1 LRCKNFVTPTKLRPS
16 GTGEGIVELQDR
28 VVVVTGGASG
38 IGRSLAIAFGAA
50 GAKGVVVADHD
61 GAGAESVAG
70 EVPGEAIG
78 VACDVSQEDQVR
90 AVVAEAEERFG
101 PVDVFCANAG
111 ILVTGGID
119 APDAAWERAWS
130 VNVMSHLYAA
140 RAVIPSMVERGEGY
154 LVHTASAAGL
164 LTQLGAAPY
173 SVTKHAV
180 VALAEWLSITYGDA
194 GVRVSALC
202 PQAVATN
209 LGSTSADVLAG
220 KPVTVPP
227 PRTDSVTALAGVG
240 AKGGA
245 GADGVLSPD
254 DVAAKVLEAIGEE
267 RFLILPHP
275 EVETYEQRRA
285 GDRERWL
292 RGMRRAQA
300 QIAAFGRRRG

>member
-1 LRCKNFVTPTKLRPS
+1 M
-16 GTGEGIVELQDR
+16 ELQDR

-50 GAKGVVVADHD
+50 GATGVVVADLDGD
-61 GAGAESVAG
+61 GAASVAE
-70 EVPGEAIG
+70 EVAGEAIG
-78 VACDVSQEDQVR
+78 VACDVSQEDQVQ
-90 AVVAEAEERFG
+90 AVVAAAEERFG

-111 ILVTGGID
+111 ILVTGGIE
-119 APDAAWERAWS
+119 APDSAWERAWS
-130 VNVMSHLYAA
+130 VNVKSHLYAA
-140 RAVIPSMVERGEGY
+140 RAVIPSMVERGGGY

-180 VALAEWLSITYGDA
+180 VAFAEWLSITYGDA
-194 GVRVSALC
+194 GIRVSALC

-209 LGSTSADVLAG
+209 LVTTSGDVLTG
-220 KPVTVPP
+220 RPVTVPP
-227 PRTDSVTALAGVG
+227 PRTDSISGAANVG

-254 DVAAKVLEAIGEE
+254 DVALEVLEAIGEE

-300 QIAAFGRRRG
+300 QMAAVRRR

>member
-1 LRCKNFVTPTKLRPS
+1 M
-16 GTGEGIVELQDR
+16 ELQDR

-38 IGRSLAIAFGAA
+38 IGRSLALAFAAAGAEGVVIADLDGDGASSVAAEVGAA
-50 GAKGVVVADHD
+50 GA
-61 GAGAESVAG
+61 S
-70 EVPGEAIG
+70 AIG
-78 VACDVSQEDQVR
+78 VGCDVGVESDVQ
-90 AVVAEAEERFG
+90 AVVAAAEDRFG

-119 APDAAWERAWS
+119 ASDAAWERAWS
-130 VNVMSHLYAA
+130 VNVKSHLFAA
-140 RAVIPSMVERGEGY
+140 RAVVPGMVERGSGY

-180 VALAEWLSITYGDA
+180 VAFAEWLSITYGDA

-209 LGSTSADVLAG
+209 LVTTSSHVLAG
-220 KPVTVPP
+220 KPVAVPP
-227 PRTDSVTALAGVG
+227 PRTDSVTGAAGVG
-240 AKGGA
+240 SKGGA

-300 QIAAFGRRRG
+300 QMSGG